1 MTLVI
6 MRGDEGTRTG
16 SDDEFTEALADLKEE
31 GCSLLVVG
39 TVPEEATARV
49 CRRMLGDA
57 DAGRRERLLVF
68 TDAAADAAT
77 DRLPHAPGEPTPPAT
92 LIDHAATARS
102 AVADQAAAPAGPTMP
117 QALNVRRVESDD
129 LGELGTAISRA
140 IDDLARGDPAPGEV
154 RVCLDSLSP
163 LLEGYDESVVFRFLH
178 VLTGRVRQANALAHF
193 HLPVPADA
201 REARL
206 LAPLFDATVEVRMAD
221 GRAEQRWELRD
232 GDVET
237 EWLAV

>member
-1 MTLVI
+1 
-6 MRGDEGTRTG
+6 MRGDEGQRTCSG
-16 SDDEFTEALADLKEE
+16 DEFTEALADLKAE
-31 GCSLLVVG
+31 GCNLLVVG

-57 DAGRRERLLVF
+57 DAGRRERLLVL
-68 TDAAADAAT
+68 TDAAADAVT

-102 AVADQAAAPAGPTMP
+102 AVADQATAPGPTMP
-117 QALNVRRVESDD
+117 PDVHVRRVESDE

-140 IDDLARGDPAPGEV
+140 IDDLARDDPDPGEV
-154 RVCLDSLSP
+154 RVCVDSLSP

-178 VLTGRVRQANALAHF
+178 VLTGRVRQAQGLAHF
-193 HLPVPADA
+193 HLPVHADA

-206 LAPLFDATVEVRMAD
+206 LAPLFDAVVEVRMAD
-221 GRAEQRWELRD
+221 GRAEQRWTVRD